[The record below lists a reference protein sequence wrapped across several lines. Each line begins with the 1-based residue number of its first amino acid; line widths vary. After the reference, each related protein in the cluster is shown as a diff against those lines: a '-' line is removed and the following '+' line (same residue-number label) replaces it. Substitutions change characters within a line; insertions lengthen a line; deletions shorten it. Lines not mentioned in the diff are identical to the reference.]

1 MTDCRLLNLFVRRV
15 LAAPAAELL
24 QFQTVRRRL
33 AVLGLRIVPL
43 FAITT
48 LQRNNLSGHCSLPV
62 SKLCKLS
69 HSVWERWLSTRPSQA
84 ERSSA
89 ATDTMLRYLII
100 SAIVPAPTVWPPSRI
115 ANRKP
120 FSIAT
125 GVISSITRLTL
136 SPGITI
142 SVPSGNSAIPVTSVV
157 RK

>member
-1 MTDCRLLNLFVRRV
+1 VRRV

-24 QFQTVRRRL
+24 QFQTIRCRFAILGRR
-33 AVLGLRIVPL
+33 IIPL

-48 LQRNNLSGHCSLPV
+48 LQRNDLSGHCSLPV
-62 SKLCKLS
+62 YELFLVWGRGLCPV
-69 HSVWERWLSTRPSQA
+69 HA

-89 ATDTMLRYLII
+89 AYFRYAII

-142 SVPSGNSAIPVTSVV
+142 SVPAGNSAIPVTSVV